1 MDEQK
6 NIYISTIIEDD
17 VIYLSANDMSD
28 VKNINKTIERK
39 LKEKYEGVCISD
51 GYVKKGSLKLVK
63 RTIGETTSINF
74 RGLIKFKVTYSVEIC
89 NPVKNNLISATI
101 KDMNLIGLIAENHP
115 MSIIIVKDYHEDQS
129 VFDNLQIGDTINVK
143 VVMKKYKV
151 NDTEISVIGL
161 LETI

>member
-6 NIYISTIIEDD
+6 NIYISTLIENNE
-17 VIYLSANDMSD
+17 ICLSSKDMEG
-28 VKNINKTIERK
+28 NINKTIERK

-51 GYVKKGSLKLVK
+51 GYVKKGSIKLLKRDVGV
-63 RTIGETTSINF
+63 ITSINF
-74 RGLIKFKVTYSVEIC
+74 RGLTKFKATYSVEIC
-89 NPVKNNLISATI
+89 NPVKNNIISATI
-101 KDMNLIGLIAENHP
+101 KDMNLIGLIAESHP

-143 VVMKKYKV
+143 VIMKKYKL
-151 NDTEISVIGL
+151 NDTEITVIGS